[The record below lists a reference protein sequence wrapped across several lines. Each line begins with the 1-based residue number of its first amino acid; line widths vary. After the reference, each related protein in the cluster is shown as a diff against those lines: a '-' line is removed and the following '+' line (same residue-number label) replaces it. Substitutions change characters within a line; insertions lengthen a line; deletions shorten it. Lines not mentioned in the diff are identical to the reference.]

1 MKRNTIIISA
11 IAVVAFGTIAW
22 TLVSNK
28 KTVDSKREMKAVNT
42 EIAVTVAPAGMRTIN
57 GLLNLV
63 GTAEANHAVTVASE
77 LTGSITQVNFKLGD
91 YVSKG
96 TVLAQIDDAYK
107 RLALDDA
114 TINYDKYKE
123 DYECYQVL
131 RKGDAV
137 SETQL
142 RDMKVAYENA
152 SIQLE
157 NAKKQLSDTR
167 IAAPYSGYIT
177 SQNIEL
183 GAHVNIGSA
192 VAGIVDISQ

>member
-11 IAVVAFGTIAW
+11 IVVVAFGAIAW

-42 EIAVTVAPAGMRTIN
+42 EIAVTVVPSEMRTLN

-107 RLALDDA
+107 RLALDNA

-123 DYECYQVL
+123 DYERYQVL

-157 NAKKQLSDTR
+157 NAKKTIERYPDCCSVQRLYYIAEYR
-167 IAAPYSGYIT
+167 IGRSC
-177 SQNIEL
+177 
-183 GAHVNIGSA
+183 
-192 VAGIVDISQ
+192 